1 MDHIYSDRNEYF
13 NRDRGGPCAFCEALS
28 KPDNFNNLI
37 VHRGEYNFVILNLYP
52 YTSGHIMVVPYEHT
66 NRFEGLTSE
75 QLSEMMFLI
84 QKGIRVLIRLYCP
97 QGFNVGLNLGDA
109 GGAGIKEH
117 LHWHIIPRWV
127 GDANFITVI
136 GRTRVL
142 PESLEKSYDKI
153 LEAWKQDY

>member
-13 NRDRGGPCAFCEALS
+13 ARDKNGPCAFCEAQ
-28 KPDNFNNLI
+28 KMPDSYNNLI
-37 VHRGEYNFVILNLYP
+37 VHRGEKNFVILNKYP
-52 YTSGHIMVVPYEHT
+52 YISGHMMVVPNDHT
-66 NRFEGLTSE
+66 SKLEDLTTD
-75 QLSEMMFLI
+75 QLYEMMMLI
-84 QKGIRVLIRLYCP
+84 QKCIRDLTRLYCP
-97 QGFNVGLNLGDA
+97 QGFNVGMNLGDA

-142 PESLEKSYDKI
+142 PESLEESYEKI
-153 LEAWKQDY
+153 LEGWQLD

>member
-13 NRDRGGPCAFCEALS
+13 GRDKNGPCAFCEAQEKTDS
-28 KPDNFNNLI
+28 FENLI
-37 VHRGEYNFVILNLYP
+37 VHRGVYNFVILNLYP
-52 YTSGHIMVVPYEHT
+52 YTSGHMMVVPYAHT
-66 NRFEGLTSE
+66 NRLE
-75 QLSEMMFLI
+75 QLSSEQISEMMHLI
-84 QKGIRVLIRLYCP
+84 QKSIQILIKLYCP

-136 GRTRVL
+136 GKTRVL
-142 PESLEKSYDKI
+142 PESLEESYKKI
-153 LEAWKQDY
+153 LEAWKMD

>member
-13 NRDRGGPCAFCEALS
+13 GRVKNGPCAFCEAQL
-28 KPDNFNNLI
+28 KPDSFKNLI
-37 VHRGEYNFVILNLYP
+37 VHRGEHNFVILNLYP
-52 YTSGHIMVVPYEHT
+52 YTSGHLMVVPYEH
-66 NRFEGLTSE
+66 NNQFEELTSE
-75 QLSEMMFLI
+75 QLSEMMILI
-84 QKGIRVLIRLYCP
+84 QKAIRVLIRLYCP

-142 PESLEKSYDKI
+142 PESLEDSYDKI
-153 LEAWKQDY
+153 LENWNQE